1 MWIGNGTTASVGMI
15 IYGEDSYSDM
25 IVLNDSSF
33 QKSFFSRGS
42 INTFTV
48 SLPRRLGSLYK
59 VKVWH
64 DNSGESPGWF
74 LQDLVIT
81 ELETE
86 EKWYFLT
93 KRWLA
98 VEKGKGDIEVELKT
112 STKKEISSFKNLF
125 HFRAS
130 KQLADGHLWI
140 SVFAKPPQS
149 PFTRT
154 QRLSCCMSV
163 VFLAMVTNAMFYDFG
178 QKARDTFQI
187 GPLTMSWTQVKI
199 GIQSALIA
207 LPVNVF
213 ILTVFRNVKPKTT
226 LKDHRE
232 LEEENSPKGLPHVF
246 IYVAWVLCSL
256 AIPSSAFFTVLYS
269 LQWGAN
275 ISNEWLTSVLISFL
289 QDVFILQ
296 PVQIAII
303 SSLLSIIIRKP
314 LKHDPVRGLPHRKNP
329 CHEDT
334 MVLPPEKD
342 VLETSRKFWIKLRKM
357 FRSVREISFFLIFVI
372 LLFVVCYGNRDVS
385 RYHLRRSVGD
395 IFNKSGEVR
404 FLYYPCSSGFL
415 WESRFPIGHCVEL
428 LVENC
433 GSKLG
438 PGIVF
443 LELTMP
449 LSTQEYK
456 QVPTN
461 YRESLIKC
469 LRHPCDRLAYCT
481 VESSKVVLGAS
492 CDGNW
497 DKLRLDGP
505 L

>member
-226 LKDHRE
+226 LKDNRE

-329 CHEDT
+329 CQEDT

-438 PGIVF
+438 PVIVSCSWNSQC
-443 LELTMP
+443 
-449 LSTQEYK
+449 LSPPRSINKYQRIIGK
-456 QVPTN
+456 
-461 YRESLIKC
+461 
-469 LRHPCDRLAYCT
+469 A
-481 VESSKVVLGAS
+481 
-492 CDGNW
+492 
-497 DKLRLDGP
+497 
-505 L
+505 